1 MGMRGGSGTFHSGT
15 MNPNYA
21 TYKANIVRTVT
32 NIANGV
38 EVTMTTTDSATLEH
52 MKSMFAQKQTK
63 ASPNSLIKTERV
75 LLSNGI
81 KLTITS
87 TDAAT
92 IKLIQDKAAV
102 AKSGAFGGSMM
113 NGK

>member
-1 MGMRGGSGTFHSGT
+1 
-15 MNPNYA
+15 MNSNYA
-21 TYKANIVRTVT
+21 VYRANITRTVT
-32 NIANGV
+32 NITNGV
-38 EVTMTTTDSATLEH
+38 EISMTTTDSVTLEH

-63 ASPNSLIKTERV
+63 VSPNSLIKTERA

-87 TDAAT
+87 TDSAI
-92 IKLIQDKAAV
+92 IKLIQDRAAV
-102 AKSGAFGGSMM
+102 AKSGAFGGGM